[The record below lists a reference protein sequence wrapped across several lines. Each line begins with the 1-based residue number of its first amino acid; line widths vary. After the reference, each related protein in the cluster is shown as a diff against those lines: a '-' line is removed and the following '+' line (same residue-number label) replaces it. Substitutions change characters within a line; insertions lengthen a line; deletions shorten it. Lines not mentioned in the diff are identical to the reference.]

1 MAQSILLFKAGGKG
15 QDEVVKDVAKHH
27 EKVDQETAV
36 MMKSKYTFITFGAS
50 EYTFITLAV
59 SKYTF
64 ITNLG
69 PSKDESKQCKGRT

>member
-1 MAQSILLFKAGGKG
+1 MSLNIMRRLNRKQL
-15 QDEVVKDVAKHH
+15 
-27 EKVDQETAV
+27 
-36 MMKSKYTFITFGAS
+36 SKYTFITFGAY

-69 PSKDESKQCKGRT
+69 PSKDESKQCKGRTCEIFQL